1 MEERSI
7 TIEKIVYGGKGLS
20 RDLQKVVFV
29 PFTIPGEKVRIQLRR
44 EHRDYLEAD
53 PVEIL
58 EPSAER
64 VEPACSYFGRCGGCQ
79 ISHARYETQVQWKV
93 AMLKESLQRAKVD
106 FDEVEIIATSPFG
119 YRHRAQLK
127 WDAKQNRL
135 GFCERESNRIV
146 DIKECLCLTPGLDRL
161 LVVLRSAL
169 LSSPAPK
176 LTEIE
181 CYENERGETAIFL
194 NAPATPGLRMLLS
207 AHTKVL
213 DPNEETNA
221 PLMFHFRDFAFPMQP
236 DIFLQ
241 INPKMI
247 QQMVMELEGHYE
259 RDSEKT
265 AVEFYC
271 GSGLFTLPLS
281 KRFQKMIA
289 CEENFKAIEF
299 VRNHY
304 SDQNISWMCEKA
316 ESFLIP
322 EGVSVAILDPPRA
335 GLHKRVIEN
344 LLKADLKKI
353 SYVSC
358 DASSFSRDVRVLGE
372 KYYLK
377 KVTMLDVFPQT
388 FHFETIALLE
398 PKGEKK

>member
-1 MEERSI
+1 MEEKYI

-29 PFTIPGEKVRIQLRR
+29 PFTLPGEKVRIQLRR
-44 EHRDYLEAD
+44 EHRDYLDAD

-58 EPSAER
+58 EPSANR
-64 VEPACSYFGRCGGCQ
+64 VEPACPYFGRCGGCQ
-79 ISHARYETQVQWKV
+79 ISQARYETQVEWKV
-93 AMLKESLQRAKVD
+93 SMLKDSLQRAKVD
-106 FDEVEIIATSPFG
+106 FGEVEIMEGTPFG

-146 DIKECLCLTPGLDRL
+146 DIKECLCLTPGLSQL

-194 NAPATPGLRMLLS
+194 NAPATPRLRKLLS
-207 AHTKVL
+207 THTKVL

-247 QQMVMELEGHYE
+247 GQMVMELENHYE
-259 RDSEKT
+259 NDSEKS

-281 KRFQKMIA
+281 MRFKKMIA
-289 CEENFKAIEF
+289 CEENIKAIEF
-299 VRNHY
+299 AKNHY
-304 SDQNISWMCEKA
+304 RDRNIFWMCEKA
-316 ESFLIP
+316 ENFAIP
-322 EGVSVAILDPPRA
+322 QEVSVAILDPPRA
-335 GLHKRVIEN
+335 GLHKRVVEN
-344 LLKADLKKI
+344 LLNADLKKI

-358 DASSFSRDVRVLGE
+358 DASSFSRDVRALSD
-372 KYYLK
+372 KYHLK
-377 KVTMLDVFPQT
+377 KITMLDVFPQT

-398 PKGEKK
+398 PKE